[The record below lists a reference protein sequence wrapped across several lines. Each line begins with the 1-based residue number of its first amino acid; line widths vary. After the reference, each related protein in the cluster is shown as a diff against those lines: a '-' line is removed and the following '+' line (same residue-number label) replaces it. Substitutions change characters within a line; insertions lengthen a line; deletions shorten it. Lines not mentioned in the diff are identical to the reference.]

1 MASEGL
7 KGHYLG
13 VNNTDNMASKAENQ
27 LAKTTYSGEKWHW
40 NFEKF
45 VCAHIDAHSILEGL
59 WDQHGHV
66 GIDERSNI

>member
-13 VNNTDNMASKAENQ
+13 VNNMDNMASKVENQ

-45 VCAHIDAHSILEGL
+45 VCELAA
-59 WDQHGHV
+59 
-66 GIDERSNI
+66 R